1 MMNKCLLIVVI
12 IFSFLFISKPVNAQS
27 LSVIEKNYAVSKK
40 NLDNAN
46 HVLDSLKTVL
56 NKKADE
62 IEIEKSKTN
71 PDEDKI
77 VELMS
82 SFVVISNN
90 YEAQRKKVNQ
100 LGKKVDTVVFDLSK
114 KYSSIIDSLRSLGS
128 SDTFNGDKDKLDSEI
143 LFYMEK
149 KISVS
154 PKILMLSFDPAKLL
168 KLDLRN
174 TKDSLEAIVYKEY
187 LQNAYKE
194 INNHLENVEHRYS
207 EVSSILLLQKKTE
220 KFLKE
225 TEFGNDIPT
234 KNSSTENKTT
244 IVRYGGDDE
253 GTGVVHDA
261 AALPQQYHDYALLL
275 NQINIDLTSGNK
287 LDWQVVPV
295 DGDTPIDLTQYKK
308 MLEDLKK
315 KLLEYKFVL
324 GNRIGNNK

>member
-12 IFSFLFISKPVNAQS
+12 IFSFLFISKPGNAQS

-128 SDTFNGDKDKLDSEI
+128 SDTFNEDKDKLDSEI

-149 KISVS
+149 KISIS
-154 PKILMLSFDPAKLL
+154 PRIPLLSFDPAKLL
-168 KLDLRN
+168 KLDPRN

-225 TEFGNDIPT
+225 TEFENDIPT
-234 KNSSTENKTT
+234 KSSATENKTAS
-244 IVRYGGDDE
+244 VRFYGDD
-253 GTGVVHDA
+253 GGVRTSNDA
-261 AALPQQYHDYALLL
+261 LLPQQYHDYALLL

-308 MLEDLKK
+308 MLEDLKEK
-315 KLLEYKFVL
+315 TP
-324 GNRIGNNK
+324 